1 MPPAKFRK
9 SGRRW
14 IKDPTTGRSTN
25 RSVEEHYYLK
35 CTSKK
40 ELFEAINSDRTKPKK
55 RQQYV
60 NELVRRGVKIQW
72 TNQTQN

>member
-1 MPPAKFRK
+1 MPPKFKR

-14 IKDPTTGRSTN
+14 IKDPATGRTTQKH
-25 RSVEEHYYLK
+25 VAEHYYLK
-35 CTSKK
+35 CQSK
-40 ELFEAINSDRTKPKK
+40 ETLFEAINNHNTKPKK
-55 RQQYV
+55 RQQYM

>member
-1 MPPAKFRK
+1 MPPKFKK

-14 IKDPTTGRSTN
+14 IKDPATGRTTQKH
-25 RSVEEHYYLK
+25 VAEHYYLK
-35 CTSKK
+35 CQSK
-40 ELFEAINSDRTKPKK
+40 ETLFEAINNHNTKPKK
-55 RQQYV
+55 RQQYM

>member
-1 MPPAKFRK
+1 MPPKFK
-9 SGRRW
+9 PSGRRW

-25 RSVEEHYYLK
+25 QSVPEHYYLK
-35 CTSKK
+35 CQSK
-40 ELFEAINSDRTKPKK
+40 ETLFEAINNHNTKPKK
-55 RQQYV
+55 RQQYM

>member
-1 MPPAKFRK
+1 MPPKFRK

-14 IKDPTTGRSTN
+14 IKDPATGRTTQKH
-25 RSVEEHYYLK
+25 VAEHYYLK
-35 CTSKK
+35 CQSK
-40 ELFEAINSDRTKPKK
+40 ETLFEAINNHNTKPKK
-55 RQQYV
+55 RQQYM

>member
-1 MPPAKFRK
+1 MPPKFKK

-14 IKDPTTGRSTN
+14 IKDPVTGRSTN
-25 RSVEEHYYLK
+25 RHVPEHYWLK

-40 ELFEAINSDRTKPKK
+40 ELFEAINNHNTKPKK
-55 RQQYV
+55 RQQYM

-72 TNQTQN
+72 TNPNPN

>member
-1 MPPAKFRK
+1 MPPKFKK
-9 SGRRW
+9 SGKKW
-14 IKDPTTGRSTN
+14 LKDPVTGRSTN
-25 RSVEEHYYLK
+25 RWVEEHYWLK

-40 ELFEAINSDRTKPKK
+40 ELFEAINNHNTKPKK

-72 TNQTQN
+72 TTQTTD

>member
-1 MPPAKFRK
+1 MPPKFRK
-9 SGRRW
+9 SGRSW

-25 RSVEEHYYLK
+25 ISVEEHYYLK

-40 ELFEAINSDRTKPKK
+40 ELLEAINNDRTKPKK